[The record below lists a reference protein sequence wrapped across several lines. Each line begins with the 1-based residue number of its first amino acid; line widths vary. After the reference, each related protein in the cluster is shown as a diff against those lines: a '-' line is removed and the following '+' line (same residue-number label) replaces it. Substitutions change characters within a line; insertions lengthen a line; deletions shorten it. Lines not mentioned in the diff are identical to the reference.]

1 IITET
6 SGLSLIF
13 QGCWL
18 ECGTVFYT
26 RRRQTLADSTRV
38 ESAARMPLV
47 STHEIQL
54 VCAPGPAGENR
65 SILAQIYDPLWMLP
79 PGMMMDISGACPLL
93 IQISGTMRSKHTPHP
108 RGDMP
113 EPSEPAE
120 SNGRPISSQSGFKR
134 PVNVRVPYALRT
146 QILLYPIQVCQMRSG

>member
-1 IITET
+1 
-6 SGLSLIF
+6 
-13 QGCWL
+13 
-18 ECGTVFYT
+18 
-26 RRRQTLADSTRV
+26 
-38 ESAARMPLV
+38 
-47 STHEIQL
+47 
-54 VCAPGPAGENR
+54 
-65 SILAQIYDPLWMLP
+65 
-79 PGMMMDISGACPLL
+79 SGACPLL

-146 QILLYPIQVCQMRSG
+146 QILLYPIQVCQMRSGGIVFSCLPRNSAARISMLTVLGPALTRYEHWRPKSHFGEKHLIVI